1 MLKIDDEMLRA
12 LFAQSHL
19 ELKEEN
25 HQMWL
30 DELNHWITFFSMDNF
45 PWKETTCSNNG
56 RRVQLRPDE
65 IEKGLEPS
73 QVKAMCQRFTD
84 GFIALP
90 KGSQKEGATS
100 GH

>member
-30 DELNHWITFFSMDNF
+30 DELNHWITFFSMDDF
-45 PWKETTCSNNG
+45 PWQETQHSCSG
-56 RRVQLRPDE
+56 RMVDLRPDE
-65 IEKGLEPS
+65 SEKGLESS
-73 QVKAMCQRFTD
+73 QVKAMCQRFVD

-90 KGSQKEGATS
+90 KGNQKEGAES